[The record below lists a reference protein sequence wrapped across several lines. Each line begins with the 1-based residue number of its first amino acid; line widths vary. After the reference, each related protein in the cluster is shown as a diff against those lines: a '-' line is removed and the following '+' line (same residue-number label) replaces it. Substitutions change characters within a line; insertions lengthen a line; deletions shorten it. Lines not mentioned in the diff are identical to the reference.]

1 MNIKIILLFIS
12 FLLIIHFNLFSQEKN
27 KIHTIAFYNV
37 ENLFDTLDNPSTYD
51 DSRTPY
57 GKDNWTSKIYWKKV
71 ENMSKVISEIG
82 YDETNALPT
91 IVGLCE
97 VENKD
102 VIVDLVNTE
111 KLKKGNYGIVH
122 YDSPDERGIDVAL
135 IYKKNLFKPLNT
147 NSTFLDI
154 YDEERNRQDYTR
166 DQLVVEGYLE
176 NEKIYLIVNHWPS
189 RSGGELRSRP
199 FRNKAAE
206 LNRRIIDSIQSIN
219 KKAKIITMGDF
230 NDDPI
235 NESIKKILNTKS
247 DKANLGK
254 FDMYNPM
261 EKMHRE
267 GRGTLAYRDN
277 WNLFDQIIFSSSLIS
292 ENKSN
297 FSYYKTYIYSK
308 KYLYNQSGRYKGYP
322 FRSFAGGSFLDGY
335 SDHLPVYILLIKEI
349 K

>member
-1 MNIKIILLFIS
+1 M
-12 FLLIIHFNLFSQEKN
+12 
-27 KIHTIAFYNV
+27 
-37 ENLFDTLDNPSTYD
+37 
-51 DSRTPY
+51 
-57 GKDNWTSKIYWKKV
+57 
-71 ENMSKVISEIG
+71 
-82 YDETNALPT
+82 
-91 IVGLCE
+91 
-97 VENKD
+97 
-102 VIVDLVNTE
+102 
-111 KLKKGNYGIVH
+111 
-122 YDSPDERGIDVAL
+122 
-135 IYKKNLFKPLNT
+135 
-147 NSTFLDI
+147 
-154 YDEERNRQDYTR
+154 
-166 DQLVVEGYLE
+166 VVEGYLE
-176 NEKIYLIVNHWPS
+176 NEKIYFIVNHWPS

-206 LNRRIIDSIQSIN
+206 LNRRIIDSIQSIS

-247 DKANLGK
+247 DKENLGK

-277 WNLFDQIIFSSSLIS
+277 WNLFDQIIFSSSLIGK
-292 ENKSN
+292 NNSN
-297 FSYYKTYIYSK
+297 FSYYKTGIYSK

-335 SDHLPVYILLIKEI
+335 SDHLPVYILLIKEM